1 MIVCGDPK
9 PMRLHGRVFEGPTMA
24 RLRLLFALFLMSL
37 GTWLGAL
44 AISGYYEPH
53 AIMRAQPAAAPF
65 GLSASED
72 ASQFINLIS
81 RQRFVVLDDQ
91 VVAAPAK
98 AQTAKPAGKAKPT
111 MVDKRPQQA
120 ADQWPW
126 PLSLL
131 SN

>member
-1 MIVCGDPK
+1 
-9 PMRLHGRVFEGPTMA
+9 MA

-53 AIMRAQPAAAPF
+53 TIMRAEPAAAPF
-65 GLSASED
+65 GLSPSAD

-81 RQRFVVLDDQ
+81 RQRFVVVDDQ
-91 VVAAPAK
+91 VVVVPAK
-98 AQTAKPAGKAKPT
+98 AQTAKPATKAKPT
-111 MVDKRPQQA
+111 IVDKRPQQA

-126 PLSLL
+126 PLNLF

>member
-1 MIVCGDPK
+1 
-9 PMRLHGRVFEGPTMA
+9 MA
-24 RLRLLFALFLMSL
+24 RLCLLFALFLMSL

-81 RQRFVVLDDQ
+81 RQRFVVVDDH

-98 AQTAKPAGKAKPT
+98 AQTAKPAGEAEPT

>member
-1 MIVCGDPK
+1 
-9 PMRLHGRVFEGPTMA
+9 MA

-81 RQRFVVLDDQ
+81 RQRFVLLDDQ

>member
-53 AIMRAQPAAAPF
+53 AIMRAQPAAPHF

-72 ASQFINLIS
+72 AWLFSNLTP
-81 RQRFVVLDDQ
+81 RLRFVVVDDQ
-91 VVAAPAK
+91 VVAAPAT
-98 AQTAKPAGKAKPT
+98 AQTAKPAGK
-111 MVDKRPQQA
+111 
-120 ADQWPW
+120 
-126 PLSLL
+126 
-131 SN
+131 

>member
-1 MIVCGDPK
+1 
-9 PMRLHGRVFEGPTMA
+9 MA

-53 AIMRAQPAAAPF
+53 VIMRAQPTAAPF

-81 RQRFVVLDDQ
+81 RQRFVVVDDQ

-98 AQTAKPAGKAKPT
+98 TQTVKPAAKAK
-111 MVDKRPQQA
+111 MVDKRSQQA

-126 PLSLL
+126 PLRLF

>member
-1 MIVCGDPK
+1 
-9 PMRLHGRVFEGPTMA
+9 MA

-81 RQRFVVLDDQ
+81 RQRFVVVDDQ
-91 VVAAPAK
+91 VVAARTK
-98 AQTAKPAGKAKPT
+98 AQTAKPAGKATPT

-126 PLSLL
+126 PLSLFGNKR
-131 SN
+131 SAAQRKRG

>member
-1 MIVCGDPK
+1 MISCGDPK
-9 PMRLHGRVFEGPTMA
+9 LTRLHGRVFEGPTMA

-81 RQRFVVLDDQ
+81 RQRFVVVDDQ
-91 VVAAPAK
+91 VVAARTK
-98 AQTAKPAGKAKPT
+98 AQTAKPAGKATPT

-126 PLSLL
+126 PLSLFG
-131 SN
+131 N